1 MPDLVLLQA
10 APAGN
15 DFTRLINNVVNT
27 GSGAALSLVALGFLF
42 AGGLYCLS
50 SVNHETA
57 MRGRG
62 MIAAAVIG
70 GVLMLG
76 ARNWAALVRMITP
89 GAS

>member
-1 MPDLVLLQA
+1 MRVLLLQA

-15 DFTRLINNVVNT
+15 DLATLFNNLVNT
-27 GSGAALSLVALGFLF
+27 GTGAAISIITLGFLF

-50 SVNHETA
+50 SVNEHVA

-62 MIAAAVIG
+62 MIAASVVG

-76 ARNWAALVRMITP
+76 ARNWAALVQAITP
-89 GAS
+89 HGS